1 MAAERPVAGTARSHN
16 PGTARSHNPGTGRS
30 HNPGMARSHHPG
42 MGRSHNRAGDTH
54 SKNALRAWIQLTKC
68 AKRIEGH
75 VNSRFADAHDT
86 SLSRFDVL
94 ANLERSPG
102 HAAGATELSR
112 MLLASKGNITRLLD
126 RMEQDRLV
134 RRRPDP
140 DDGRVSQVQMTAA
153 GEALFSRLARDHEGW
168 TDSVFG
174 ALSNDDLRQ
183 LIALLGKLRG
193 RLDEVSAR
201 SDARED

>member
-1 MAAERPVAGTARSHN
+1 MRSSARRREAGG
-16 PGTARSHNPGTGRS
+16 PPK
-30 HNPGMARSHHPG
+30 
-42 MGRSHNRAGDTH
+42 AGDTH

-75 VNSRFADAHDT
+75 VNRRFADAHGT

-94 ANLERSPG
+94 ANLERCAG
-102 HAAGATELSR
+102 HAAGVTELSR
-112 MLLASKGNITRLLD
+112 MLLASQGNITRLLD

-140 DDGRVSQVQMTAA
+140 RDGRVSQVQTTRA
-153 GEALFSRLARDHEGW
+153 GEALFARLARDHEGW

-174 ALSNDDLRQ
+174 LLSNDELEQ
-183 LIALLGKLRG
+183 LIGLLGKLRR
-193 RLDEVSAR
+193 RLDGAALQGRPDQS
-201 SDARED
+201 